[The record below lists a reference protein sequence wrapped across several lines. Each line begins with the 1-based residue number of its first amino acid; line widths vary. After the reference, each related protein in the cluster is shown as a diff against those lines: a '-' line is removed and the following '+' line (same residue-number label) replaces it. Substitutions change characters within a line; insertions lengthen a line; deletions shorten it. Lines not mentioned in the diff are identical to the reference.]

1 MPTLAIYCKEDELKM
16 AITVLRESATQKLSE
31 ARELERQGNLEN
43 PDTGALMSSEVR
55 ATANKYLAAARD
67 LEWSVEGLANQPTLD
82 EEKAELRQIVDEL
95 FKDGGFRTVGT
106 LAEQVRSGVEAV
118 RRQRQE
124 AFGAAATLVDDQRV
138 RLEAMR
144 WVLKS
149 ALDCPTHKSK
159 DARLRL
165 ALEAVEE
172 IGNQLQKIDPDEID
186 HYTHYN
192 WKVESW
198 NTRKLTAQVYRQEQQ
213 IRELQEQLNAR
224 KPED

>member
-1 MPTLAIYCKEDELKM
+1 MPVQAVYCKEDQLKL
-16 AITVLRESATQKLSE
+16 AITVLRESATQKLYE
-31 ARELERQGNLEN
+31 ANDLDRQGNNLEN

-55 ATANKYLAAARD
+55 AVANKYMTAARD
-67 LEWSVEGLANQPTLD
+67 LEWSIEGLANQPSVD
-82 EEKAELRQIVDEL
+82 EEKAELHQIIDEL
-95 FKDGGFRTVGT
+95 FKDAGYRMYGT
-106 LAEQVRSGVEAV
+106 LAEQIRSGVESV

-149 ALDCPTHKSK
+149 ALDSPTHASK
-159 DARLRL
+159 NARLRL

-172 IGNQLQKIDPDEID
+172 ISNQLQKIDPDEMD
-186 HYTHYN
+186 HYTHHD

-198 NTRKLTAQVYRQEQQ
+198 NTRKLTSQVYRQEQQ
-213 IRELQEQLNAR
+213 IRELQAQLDER
-224 KPED
+224 KDS